1 MTDVNEKNGNGV
13 SCKIIHRKCLLK
25 ITVTINLFSKL
36 WQWCIVARENRF
48 KNKTKILIR

>member
-25 ITVTINLFSKL
+25 ITVTKHYLYDEMIH
-36 WQWCIVARENRF
+36 IV
-48 KNKTKILIR
+48 ICCDYWG